1 VGRYTGPACRLC
13 RREGIKLYLKA
24 ERCYS
29 EKCAL
34 ERKPY
39 IPGQHGRG
47 RRGKPSEYGS
57 QLREKQKAKRI
68 YGILE
73 RQFRNYFEKA
83 ERQPGITGENLLAL
97 LERRLDNVVYRLG
110 FAGSRPE
117 ARQLITHG
125 HFLLNG
131 RKVNIPSILV
141 KVGDVIQVK
150 EKSMES
156 AKFKELQAQA
166 AYKTPPE
173 WLEVNADNLSGRVLA
188 LPRRDQIDAPIDE
201 HLIVELYSR

>member
-1 VGRYTGPACRLC
+1 VGRYTGPSCRLC
-13 RREGIKLYLKA
+13 RREGEKLYLKA

-34 ERKPY
+34 EKKPY

-47 RRGKPSEYGS
+47 RRGKPSEYGA

-68 YGILE
+68 YGVLE

-83 ERQPGITGENLLAL
+83 ERQPGITGENLLVL
-97 LERRLDNVVYRLG
+97 LETRLDNVVYRLG

-117 ARQLITHG
+117 ARQLVTHG

-141 KVGDVIQVK
+141 KVGDVIQVRERSK
-150 EKSMES
+150 ESP
-156 AKFKELQAQA
+156 KFKELQAQA

-173 WLEVNADNLSGRVLA
+173 WLEVDADNLSGRVLA
-188 LPRRDQIDAPIDE
+188 LPRRDQIDSPIAE